1 MWSCFSAIVCYLC
14 SRELRK
20 KLLCMKE
27 IATVAELRSIQLALL
42 DHITAYYDAQGIVYF
57 LSCGSLI
64 GALRHKGYIPWDDDI
79 DLFMPRESYNRL
91 LAAYRDPDPRYALL
105 APGRAQHYLYTYAK
119 VIDRRTLVVEDE
131 VPGYELGVYVDI
143 FPLDYVT
150 DCHWL
155 RRHVVWKYKKH
166 IYRMRRCKMQSNF
179 LASRWHYLLYRYFPL
194 PLRAIDAIIGH
205 TLTGRKPTGT
215 VCNMT
220 EANVLERECFPA
232 HCIEGERVEV
242 EFEGKHYKTMPGYDE
257 YLRHLYGDYMQLP
270 PVEERVHH
278 HFAAY
283 WRDA

>member
-1 MWSCFSAIVCYLC
+1 
-14 SRELRK
+14 
-20 KLLCMKE
+20 MKE
-27 IATVAELRSIQLALL
+27 IATIAELRSIQLAVL
-42 DHITAYYDAQGIVYF
+42 DHITTYCDKHGIVYF
-57 LSCGSLI
+57 LACGSLI
-64 GALRHKGYIPWDDDI
+64 GAIRHKGYIPWDDDI

-105 APGRAQHYLYTYAK
+105 APGRATRYLYTYAK
-119 VIDRRTLVVEDE
+119 VVDRRTLVVEDE

-150 DCHWL
+150 DCRWL
-155 RRHVVWKYKKH
+155 RRHVVWKYKKF
-166 IYRMRRCKMQSNF
+166 IYRMRRCKMQPNF
-179 LASRWHYLLYRYFPL
+179 LASRWRYLLYRYFPL
-194 PLRAIDAIIGH
+194 PLRAIDSLIGH

-220 EANVLERECFPA
+220 EANALERECFPA
-232 HCIEGERVEV
+232 HCIEGERVLV
-242 EFEGKHYKTMPGYDE
+242 DFEGKRYKTMPGYDE

-270 PVEERVHH
+270 PVEQRVHH

>member
-1 MWSCFSAIVCYLC
+1 
-14 SRELRK
+14 
-20 KLLCMKE
+20 MKE

-42 DHITAYYDAQGIVYF
+42 DHITAYCDAQGIVYF

-91 LAAYRDPDPRYALL
+91 LAAYHDPDPRYALL

-150 DCHWL
+150 DCRWL

-257 YLRHLYGDYMQLP
+257 YGHKNEASNG
-270 PVEERVHH
+270 VNVG
-278 HFAAY
+278 
-283 WRDA
+283 WS

>member
-1 MWSCFSAIVCYLC
+1 
-14 SRELRK
+14 
-20 KLLCMKE
+20 MKE

-42 DHITAYYDAQGIVYF
+42 DHITAYCDAQGIVYF

-131 VPGYELGVYVDI
+131 VPGYELGVYVAI
-143 FPLDYVT
+143 FPLGYVT
-150 DCHWL
+150 DCRWL
-155 RRHVVWKYKKH
+155 RRHVVWKYKKF
-166 IYRMRRCKMQSNF
+166 IYRMRRCKMQPNF
-179 LASRWHYLLYRYFPL
+179 LASRWRYLLYRYFPL
-194 PLRAIDAIIGH
+194 PLRAIDSLIGH

-220 EANVLERECFPA
+220 EANALERECFPA
-232 HCIEGERVEV
+232 HCIEGERVLV
-242 EFEGKHYKTMPGYDE
+242 DFEGKRYKTMPGYD
-257 YLRHLYGDYMQLP
+257 LSLIHI
-270 PVEERVHH
+270 
-278 HFAAY
+278 
-283 WRDA
+283 